1 MTVMTQ
7 FGETL
12 ADRVERVLRKRQL
25 GPLSV
30 AELIKDLGPDE
41 DASATTL
48 AAEHQLVQA
57 LREDELRRTAR
68 GKRPRF
74 GITDGESVRLRPPG
88 NPAEAAVEQWNER
101 VKQDLLEQLRECDPI
116 VFEHIVAQLLIAIG
130 YEEVRVTKRSNDG
143 GIDVHAILSARGVTR
158 VPTVLQVKR
167 WRKPVGRP
175 EVQRLRGSLKSTQQ
189 GVIVTTSHFAGP
201 AIEDA
206 ARQDGN
212 PVHLIDGRMLAD
224 LMAEHGFGVQTSRV
238 AFFSLDEQLLT
249 GGLHAAPTTKD
260 DDRLP
265 PASRQGAQKFF
276 LAQLPGGRS
285 ADYLATLAS
294 MAHLAEQQPGLGEYI
309 ELFQKQFPSITR
321 VDEARRRMRV
331 LLSLGLA
338 EIESDHVTLTF
349 LGRRFLDD
357 RDPRL
362 LGDAFLSRIA
372 GAVEVRDLVSDIG
385 GESARRQRV
394 REDPPAGLSS
404 TQAALVL
411 RWLTQLGLV
420 E

>member
-1 MTVMTQ
+1 MTDLGQ
-7 FGETL
+7 AGETL

-30 AELIKDLGPDE
+30 TDLIKELAPDE
-41 DASATTL
+41 DASASTL

-88 NPAEAAVEQWNER
+88 NPAEAAVEQWNEK

-158 VPTVLQVKR
+158 VPTALQVKR
-167 WRKPVGRP
+167 WRKAVGRP

-249 GGLHAAPTTKD
+249 GGLHATPSVTD
-260 DDRLP
+260 DDQIA
-265 PASRQGAQKFF
+265 PAARQGGQKFF

-285 ADYLATLAS
+285 ADYLSTLAT
-294 MAHLAEQQPGLGEYI
+294 MARLAEAQPGLDDYI
-309 ELFQKQFPSITR
+309 TLFQQQFPSITR
-321 VDEARRRMRV
+321 SDEARRRMRV

-349 LGRRFLDD
+349 RGRRFLDD
-357 RDPRL
+357 GDPRL

-372 GAVEVRDLVSDIG
+372 GAVEVRDLVSG
-385 GESARRQRV
+385 VVSESDRRRLV
-394 REDPPAGLSS
+394 RDDPPAGLSS

-420 E
+420 K

>member
-1 MTVMTQ
+1 
-7 FGETL
+7 
-12 ADRVERVLRKRQL
+12 
-25 GPLSV
+25 
-30 AELIKDLGPDE
+30 
-41 DASATTL
+41 
-48 AAEHQLVQA
+48 
-57 LREDELRRTAR
+57 
-68 GKRPRF
+68 
-74 GITDGESVRLRPPG
+74 VRLRPPG

-158 VPTVLQVKR
+158 VPTALQVKR

-201 AIEDA
+201 AIKDA

-238 AFFSLDEQLLT
+238 AFFSLDEHLLT
-249 GGLHAAPTTKD
+249 GGLHAAPSATD
-260 DDRLP
+260 DDQVS
-265 PASRQGAQKFF
+265 PATRQGGQKFF

-285 ADYLATLAS
+285 ADYLSTLAT
-294 MAHLAEQQPGLGEYI
+294 MARLAEAQPGLDDYI
-309 ELFQKQFPSITR
+309 ALFQKQFPSITR
-321 VDEARRRMRV
+321 ADEARRRMRV

-349 LGRRFLDD
+349 KGRRFLDD

-372 GAVEVRDLVSDIG
+372 GAVEVRNLVSDVV
-385 GESARRQRV
+385 GESARRQLV
-394 REDPPAGLSS
+394 REDPPVGLSS

-420 E
+420 K

>member
-1 MTVMTQ
+1 MTDVAQ
-7 FGETL
+7 SGETL

-30 AELIKDLGPDE
+30 TELIKELAPDE

-88 NPAEAAVEQWNER
+88 NPAEAAVEQWNEK

-158 VPTVLQVKR
+158 VPTALQVKR

-201 AIEDA
+201 AIKDA

-249 GGLHAAPTTKD
+249 GGLHATPSATD
-260 DDRLP
+260 DDQVS
-265 PASRQGAQKFF
+265 PAARQGGQKFF

-285 ADYLATLAS
+285 ADYLSTLAA
-294 MAHLAEQQPGLGEYI
+294 MARLAEAQPSLDDYI
-309 ELFQKQFPSITR
+309 ALFQKQFPSITR
-321 VDEARRRMRV
+321 ADEARRRMRV

-349 LGRRFLDD
+349 KGRRFLDD

-372 GAVEVRDLVSDIG
+372 GAVEVRDLVSDVV
-385 GESARRQRV
+385 GESARRQLV

-420 E
+420 K